1 MNKRQLGSS
10 DLMVS
15 EIGLGCMTLG
25 TDETKATEIVDRA
38 LDAGIN
44 YLDTADLY
52 NFGRNEEIVGKAIKG
67 RRDQVILGTKGGNH
81 FNKEQEDWYW
91 DPSKTYIKEAVK
103 NSLHRLGTDYIDL
116 YQLHG
121 GTIDDPIDE
130 TIAAFDEL
138 VQEGLVRYYGISSIR
153 PNVIKEYVKRS
164 NIVSVMMQYS
174 LLDRRPE
181 EEILELLNENR
192 ISVLAR
198 GPLAKGMLSDNGL
211 QKVQEKATDGYL
223 SYSHDEVKHM
233 IEHSL
238 GYSSEDRSLQA
249 LALQYVLKDPAVATA
264 VFGASSVEQLERN
277 LSMLEAPPLTED
289 VYSQLQQITRPIV
302 YQKHR

>member
-10 DLMVS
+10 NLMVS

-25 TDETKATEIVDRA
+25 TDEKKATDIVNRA

-52 NFGRNEEIVGKAIKG
+52 NFGRNEEIVGKALKG
-67 RRDQVILGTKGGNH
+67 KRDEVILGTKGGNH
-81 FNKEQEDWYW
+81 FDREQEDWYW
-91 DPSKTYIKEAVK
+91 DPSKSYIKDAVK

-138 VQEGLVRYYGISSIR
+138 VQEGLIRYYGISSIR
-153 PNVIKEYVKRS
+153 PNVIREYVKRS

-181 EEILELLNENR
+181 EEILDLLNENR

-198 GPLAKGMLSDNGL
+198 GPLAKGMLSNNGL
-211 QKVQEKATDGYL
+211 EKVQEKAQEGYL
-223 SYSHDEVKHM
+223 SYSQEEVKHM
-233 IEHSL
+233 IEHLL
-238 GYSSEDRSLQA
+238 GHSSDERSLQA
-249 LALQYVLKDPAVATA
+249 LALQYVLQDPTVSTA
-264 VFGASSVEQLERN
+264 VFGASSIKQLERN
-277 LSMLEAPPLTED
+277 LSMLEAPPLTKD
-289 VYSQLQQITRPIV
+289 VYAQLQQITRPNV

>member
-10 DLMVS
+10 NLMVS

-25 TDETKATEIVDRA
+25 TDEKKATDIVNRA

-52 NFGRNEEIVGKAIKG
+52 NFGRNEEIVGKALKG
-67 RRDQVILGTKGGNH
+67 RRDEVILGTKGGNH
-81 FNKEQEDWYW
+81 FDREQEDWYW
-91 DPSKTYIKEAVK
+91 DPSKSYIKEAVK

-153 PNVIKEYVKRS
+153 PNVIQEYVKRS

-181 EEILELLNENR
+181 EEVLDLLNENQ

-198 GPLAKGMLSDNGL
+198 GPLAKGMLSNNGL
-211 QKVQEKATDGYL
+211 EKVQEKAQEGYL
-223 SYSHDEVKHM
+223 SYSQEEVKHM
-233 IEHSL
+233 IEHLL
-238 GYSSEDRSLQA
+238 GHSSDERSLQA
-249 LALQYVLKDPAVATA
+249 LALQYVLQDPTVSTA
-264 VFGASSVEQLERN
+264 VFGASSIEQLERN
-277 LSMLEAPPLTED
+277 LSMLEAPPLTDD
-289 VYSQLQQITRPIV
+289 VYAQLQQITRPIV

>member
-10 DLMVS
+10 NLMVS

-25 TDETKATEIVDRA
+25 TDEKKATDIVNRA

-52 NFGRNEEIVGKAIKG
+52 NFGRNEEIVGKALKG
-67 RRDQVILGTKGGNH
+67 RRDEIILGTKGGNH
-81 FNKEQEDWYW
+81 FDRDKEDWYW
-91 DPSKTYIKEAVK
+91 DPSKSYIKEAIK

-153 PNVIKEYVKRS
+153 PNVIREYVKRS

-181 EEILELLNENR
+181 EEILDLLNENQ

-198 GPLAKGMLSDNGL
+198 GPLAKGMLSNNGL
-211 QKVQEKATDGYL
+211 DKVHEKAQEGYL
-223 SYSHDEVKHM
+223 SYSQEEVKHM
-233 IEHSL
+233 VEHLL
-238 GYSSEDRSLQA
+238 GHSSEERSLQA
-249 LALQYVLKDPAVATA
+249 LALQYVLQDPTVSTA
-264 VFGASSVEQLERN
+264 VFGASSAEQLERN

-289 VYSQLQQITRPIV
+289 VYAQLQQITRPIV